1 MIETEPNRA
10 AVAGVMAILSG
21 TAPIEKG
28 ADLLAPDV
36 VCNVDDWRFEG
47 INVWAN
53 WIRYV
58 RAHGRVTALT
68 VLLDELVTNADGTIT
83 ARGRFTGLRDGRRVI
98 SKACSARY
106 RLAGGRIVEVWSTRR
121 NYALMCG
128 RHVEHRAGFALEM
141 LRVWWWKT
149 RTPQLDL
156 TDRARDEIIS
166 LLDHGARAEII
177 QQAAS

>member
-83 ARGRFTGLRDGRRVI
+83 ARGRFTGLRDGRRVV
-98 SKACSARY
+98 SESCSARY

-128 RHVEHRAGFALEM
+128 VHVENRAGFALEL
-141 LRVWWWKT
+141 LRVWWWKS

-156 TDRARDEIIS
+156 IDRAGEQPIA
-166 LLDHGARAEII
+166 LLAHGARAAII